1 MRTLNETEMRVAAG
15 GIAPIPQIPPAPTCE
30 PPQTTQE
37 MWEIRMWWQDR
48 RTDEE
53 LRNRANR

>member
-15 GIAPIPQIPPAPTCE
+15 GIAPIPPIPPGPPCD

-37 MWEIRMWWQDR
+37 MWDIRLWWQER
-48 RTDEE
+48 QMDEE
-53 LRNRANR
+53 FRNRS